1 VPGAAKGVPCRFVEQ
16 GADAEEE
23 EQRKLRAALSA
34 VGHSTVVDAC
44 FKLHEANEAHKQ
56 RLGELEQAVAARGG
70 EVERD
75 LRAWM
80 RDELATYPRSSA
92 KVVATMK
99 DASTQLDR
107 MLSLQPVELHR
118 EASYL
123 FAVSSHEPE
132 ADVWRNSD
140 DSYKSPHLA
149 GEEPIS
155 FWNFRTTN
163 IDVLWINYD
172 GDDARFP
179 SSTVSACG
187 AAVSRLLRTVLIA
200 ASAGQARRHGVFH
213 HAPAP
218 RMAHL
223 RRRQR

>member
-1 VPGAAKGVPCRFVEQ
+1 MSSLASLLPAFLKRKRS
-16 GADAEEE
+16 AEEDA
-23 EQRKLRAALSA
+23 QRKRRAALSA
-34 VGHSTVVDAC
+34 VGSSVVVDAC
-44 FKLHEANEAHKQ
+44 VKLHEANEAHEQ
-56 RLGELEQAVAARGG
+56 RLCELEQAVAARGG

-75 LRAWM
+75 VRAWM

-92 KVVATMK
+92 TVVATTK
-99 DASTQLDR
+99 HASTQLDH

-132 ADVWRNSD
+132 AAAWRNSK
-140 DSYKSPHLA
+140 DSYKSPRLE

-155 FWNFRTTN
+155 FWNLRATD

-179 SSTVSACG
+179 SSTVSALMAPSVCCC
-187 AAVSRLLRTVLIA
+187 TVLIA
-200 ASAGQARRHGVFH
+200 ASAGQARRPGVFH